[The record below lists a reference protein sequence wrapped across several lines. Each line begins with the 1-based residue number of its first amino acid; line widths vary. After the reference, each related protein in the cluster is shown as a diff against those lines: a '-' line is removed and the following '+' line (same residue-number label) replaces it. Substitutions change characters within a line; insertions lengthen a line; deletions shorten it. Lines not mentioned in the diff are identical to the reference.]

1 MHCPLTCDANS
12 VAPGEAKRGALAGH
26 ANLLSLN
33 RTGLEATAPM
43 ELRSIRYFVQV
54 ADEGS
59 ITRAAEKI
67 GTAQPALTRH
77 IKQLEAELGTQL
89 LMRLPRG
96 VRLTT
101 SGRDFL
107 DHARAILLEVS
118 RASEQVRGSAAAPR
132 GTVVMGTSPTLA
144 PLLLPGCV
152 ARARQQCSTVT
163 LKVVEGFSPQL
174 LDALLM
180 GRLDLAVMT
189 NPPRTTALVLT
200 PLCSEPLVVLSPP
213 GTRGT
218 RRAFS
223 LAELC
228 ATPLIITVGLRTL
241 IEQQLAAF
249 GVALRVE
256 AEVDSIEAIRRLLI
270 SGIGVTIM
278 PVSAFHAEIRARLLA
293 AYPIEDVNLH
303 RILILARPT
312 AEARSAA
319 IDEVEHIVRAEM
331 QALLQAGIFRLP
343 ASDADGFNRPR
354 PAKKPV
360 PKRRARRGVS
370 TLSRR

>member
-1 MHCPLTCDANS
+1 
-12 VAPGEAKRGALAGH
+12 
-26 ANLLSLN
+26 
-33 RTGLEATAPM
+33 M
-43 ELRSIRYFVQV
+43 ELRSIHYFVQI

-59 ITRAAEKI
+59 ITRTAAKI
-67 GTAQPALTRH
+67 GIAQPALTRH

-107 DHARAILLEVS
+107 DHARAILLEVA
-118 RASEQVRGSAAAPR
+118 RASEHVRGNAQAPR
-132 GTVVMGTSPTLA
+132 GAVVMGTSPTLA

-152 ARARQQCSTVT
+152 ARARLQCPTVT

-174 LDALLM
+174 LDALLT

-200 PLCSEPLVVLSPP
+200 PLCSEPLVVLSAP
-213 GTRGT
+213 GARGT

-223 LAELC
+223 LAELA
-228 ATPLIITVGLRTL
+228 ATPFILTVGLRTL
-241 IEQQLAAF
+241 IEQQLAAL

-256 AEVDSIEAIRRLLI
+256 AEVDSVEAIRRLLI
-270 SGIGVTIM
+270 SGIGMSIL
-278 PVSAFHAEIRARLLA
+278 PVSAFHDAIRARQLA
-293 AYPIEDVNLH
+293 AYPIADVNLH
-303 RILILARPT
+303 RILILARPV

-331 QALLQAGIFRLP
+331 AGLLQAGLFRMP
-343 ASDADGFNRPR
+343 AAEPAATNRSP
-354 PAKKPV
+354 PAAKKPSS
-360 PKRRARRGVS
+360 KRRTRRGVS
-370 TLSRR
+370 DARR